1 VFRVSDYSEHQK
13 TCFHLMPSVSRFV
26 RILGREYNMVR
37 ISVLNDTLKVNT
49 HVHLQSKHT
58 I

>member
-1 VFRVSDYSEHQK
+1 MCLGFQIIQK
-13 TCFHLMPSVSRFV
+13 TGFHLMPSVLRIV

-49 HVHLQSKHT
+49 RVHLQSKHT